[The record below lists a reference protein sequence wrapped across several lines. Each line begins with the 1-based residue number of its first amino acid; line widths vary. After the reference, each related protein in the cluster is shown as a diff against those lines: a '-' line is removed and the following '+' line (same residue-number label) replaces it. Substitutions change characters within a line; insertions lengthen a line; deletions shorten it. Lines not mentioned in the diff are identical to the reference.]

1 LLLVIVIVEIIKNLF
16 GWPPRN
22 GSFKSQ
28 FPPQYPERK
37 VNRPHPITQTINE
50 YDEKS
55 ADTYQMEYF
64 VMLIKNEKAADKA
77 GQSTPPAQI
86 IYNVLIISTVWAR
99 K

>member
-1 LLLVIVIVEIIKNLF
+1 
-16 GWPPRN
+16 
-22 GSFKSQ
+22 
-28 FPPQYPERK
+28 
-37 VNRPHPITQTINE
+37 
-50 YDEKS
+50 
-55 ADTYQMEYF
+55 MEYF